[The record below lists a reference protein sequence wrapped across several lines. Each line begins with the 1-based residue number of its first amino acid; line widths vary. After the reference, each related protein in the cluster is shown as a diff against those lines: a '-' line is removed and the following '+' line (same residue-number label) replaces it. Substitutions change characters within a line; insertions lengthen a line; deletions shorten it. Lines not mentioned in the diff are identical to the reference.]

1 MSQCIVVLG
10 TASIQRYV
18 FQSNRLKENIGASH
32 LAKYWLDEGLLKAIK
47 QANRTLDTNAWD
59 QYKADPSMDPPEK
72 PLDTTKDVS
81 LIYIG
86 GGNAALL
93 CKNRD
98 IARQSI
104 KAWSRKLL
112 ENAPGLRVAV
122 GYADVTDSLAKAYRG
137 ALLDDLASCEEA
149 LPLGAALY
157 SLPVVRTCTTT
168 GLPASENSQEEGD
181 EWISQSAA
189 SKRKQVGSKRQPG
202 AAQKAI
208 TCEFGSVL
216 EEGQG
221 QHFAIK
227 LDKLGGSEGE
237 SHIAVVHADGNGM
250 GKYLREVVNGEGDD
264 KDFLHHI
271 RAFSSSVSRLSQIAL
286 KNTLQHLQEALPN
299 LKDDLSLDKKIFPLR
314 PIVYGGDDLTFV
326 CDGRLGLDLAAFYL
340 KEFSKGT
347 INVCGKDKPVDACAG
362 VAIVPT
368 KFPFALAYHF
378 AEELCGLTK
387 SYLRQENL
395 TGSWLDF
402 QIIQEGATRS
412 ISALRTTQYRSLE
425 GQKLH
430 QRPYQ
435 VPDVTQF
442 SRKSSISPQ
451 YLGSTDFGKPQDREL
466 LRNVSQAPK
475 KWDDF
480 VAILKEF
487 KARWPR
493 SRAKGFLQTLT
504 RGPTATQR
512 FIEGA
517 QWRGVPLPSV
527 KGVDASTGW
536 TGGDS
541 SERTTPFFDPLEALD
556 FYLEVKPA
564 TDGEG
569 AGQGDK
575 K

>member
-1 MSQCIVVLG
+1 MSTSSYDGQCIVVLG

-47 QANRTLDTNAWD
+47 QANRTLDTNEWD

-122 GYADVTDSLAKAYRG
+122 GYADVEDSLAKAYCG
-137 ALLDDLASCEEA
+137 ALEDDLASCEEA
-149 LPLGAALY
+149 LPFGAALY
-157 SLPVVRTCTTT
+157 GLPIVRTCTTT
-168 GLPASENSQEEGD
+168 GLPASEPSKEQYEANQ
-181 EWISQSAA
+181 WVSQSAA
-189 SKRKQVGSKRQPG
+189 RKRKQVGSEHQPG

-208 TCEFGSVL
+208 ACEFGSVL
-216 EEGQG
+216 KEG
-221 QHFAIK
+221 QHFAIE

-250 GKYLREVVNGEGDD
+250 GKYLIEMVNGEGDD

-435 VPDVTQF
+435 VP
-442 SRKSSISPQ
+442 
-451 YLGSTDFGKPQDREL
+451 
-466 LRNVSQAPK
+466 K

-541 SERTTPFFDPLEALD
+541 SDRTTPFFDPLEALD

-569 AGQGDK
+569 VGQGDK

>member
-1 MSQCIVVLG
+1 MSTSFYAGQCIVVLG

-59 QYKADPSMDPPEK
+59 KYKADPSMDPPEK
-72 PLDTTKDVS
+72 PVDTTKDVS

-122 GYADVTDSLAKAYRG
+122 GYADVKDSLAKAYRG
-137 ALLDDLASCEEA
+137 ALDDLASCEEA
-149 LPLGAALY
+149 LPFGAALY
-157 SLPVVRTCTTT
+157 GLPIVRTCITT
-168 GLPASENSQEEGD
+168 GLPASEPSKEQYEANQWVSR
-181 EWISQSAA
+181 SAA
-189 SKRKQVGSKRQPG
+189 RKREQVGSEHQPG

-208 TCEFGSVL
+208 ACEFGSVL
-216 EEGQG
+216 KEG
-221 QHFAIK
+221 QHFAIE

-250 GKYLREVVNGEGDD
+250 GKYLIEMENEEGED

-271 RAFSSSVSRLSQIAL
+271 RAFSSSVSHLSQIAL
-286 KNTLQHLQEALPN
+286 KKTLQHLQGALPN
-299 LKDDLSLDKKIFPLR
+299 LEDNLSLTKKIFPLR

-347 INVCGKDKPVDACAG
+347 IKVRGEDRPVDACAG

-368 KFPFALAYHF
+368 KFPFARAYHF

-387 SYLRQENL
+387 SYLREKKL

-412 ISALRTTQYRSLE
+412 ISALRAAQYRSLE

-435 VPDVTQF
+435 V
-442 SRKSSISPQ
+442 S
-451 YLGSTDFGKPQDREL
+451 E
-466 LRNVSQAPK
+466 
-475 KWDDF
+475 KWDVF

-487 KARWPR
+487 QSQQWPR
-493 SRAKGFLQTLT
+493 SRAKGLLQALT
-504 RGPTATQR
+504 QGPTATER

-517 QWRGVPLPSV
+517 QWRDLKLPSSSV
-527 KGVDASTGW
+527 SDTGW
-536 TGGDS
+536 TGGNAPD
-541 SERTTPFFDPLEALD
+541 RTTPYFDPLEALD
-556 FYLEVKPA
+556 FYL
-564 TDGEG
+564 
-569 AGQGDK
+569 
-575 K
+575 